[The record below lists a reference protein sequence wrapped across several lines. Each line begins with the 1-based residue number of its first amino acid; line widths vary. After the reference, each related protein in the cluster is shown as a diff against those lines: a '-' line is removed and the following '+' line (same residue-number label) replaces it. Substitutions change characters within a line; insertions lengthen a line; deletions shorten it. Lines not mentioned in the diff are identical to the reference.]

1 MLKSLSVSMQ
11 VLFDDIGPSMIRVDR
26 ADLQLQLI
34 LSFLQFLG
42 LPGPPARFSTTS
54 SSNILLDDLAFLE
67 EVPDPERPLT
77 SHDLPMAGTCAV
89 GHMTCLSGCGDRQGC
104 VKQGGVSPERS
115 TANSPTRLCTGS
127 SYYYSLLAAVWET
140 KGLSKTINRH
150 FLRTERVIFH
160 ATTTT
165 KKAIHCGVIFILIIQ
180 KNVFMTI
187 SLILQLWYKYKIN
200 YIIV

>member
-89 GHMTCLSGCGDRQGC
+89 GHMTCLSGCRRQAGLC
-104 VKQGGVSPERS
+104 KAGEEFLQNVLQRTLPLVSVQDQA
-115 TANSPTRLCTGS
+115 TITLCWMQ
-127 SYYYSLLAAVWET
+127 YEKLKVWA
-140 KGLSKTINRH
+140 KL
-150 FLRTERVIFH
+150 
-160 ATTTT
+160 
-165 KKAIHCGVIFILIIQ
+165 
-180 KNVFMTI
+180 
-187 SLILQLWYKYKIN
+187 
-200 YIIV
+200 